1 MHKIK
6 KIIDGFLIQG
16 IFFRD
21 FDNGLRSDSL
31 LYRLSRCPMDM
42 TKMMMVVQLVGA
54 VLAVTP
60 EKSDAPRFVFPNVI
74 QPD

>member
-1 MHKIK
+1 
-6 KIIDGFLIQG
+6 
-16 IFFRD
+16 
-21 FDNGLRSDSL
+21 
-31 LYRLSRCPMDM
+31 MDM